1 MWLGEVTRARDDA
14 ADAFTPS
21 MRQHL
26 DLDAVW
32 RRARRGAAADLRS
45 YGEAMAALPDSCPF
59 TLDELLNREVE
70 AEAYAAKLA
79 ALAAAATPS

>member
-45 YGEAMAALPDSCPF
+45 YGEALPDSCPF
-59 TLDELLNREVE
+59 TLDELLNRE

>member
-1 MWLGEVTRARDDA
+1 MRPTSSHRRCGSTWTS
-14 ADAFTPS
+14 TPYGG
-21 MRQHL
+21 
-26 DLDAVW
+26 
-32 RRARRGAAADLRS
+32 ARRGAAADLRS

-70 AEAYAAKLA
+70 AEAEAYAAKLA

>member
-1 MWLGEVTRARDDA
+1 MRP
-14 ADAFTPS
+14 TPS
-21 MRQHL
+21 H
-26 DLDAVW
+26 
-32 RRARRGAAADLRS
+32 RRCGSTWTSTPYGGARRGAAADLRS
-45 YGEAMAALPDSCPF
+45 CGEAMAALPDSCPF